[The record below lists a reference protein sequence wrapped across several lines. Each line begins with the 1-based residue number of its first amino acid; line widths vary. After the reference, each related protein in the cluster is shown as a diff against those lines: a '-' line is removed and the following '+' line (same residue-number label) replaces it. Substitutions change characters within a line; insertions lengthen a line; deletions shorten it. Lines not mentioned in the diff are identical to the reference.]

1 MGTFYNLKYDAV
13 FKKVVGNE
21 EDTRFINKI
30 LSNILER
37 KIEVIEFIR
46 TELPKEYKNQKNNI
60 LDLLVKT
67 KDNKIIDIEVNSNYD
82 QIIRERNLIY
92 YCTIYG
98 MYTRNEY
105 MVSEKILID
114 LVYNGGKNTPKKDIG
129 YIIYEKTG
137 KLFSRRFKII
147 TVNIRKYKEEWERN
161 ISKRN
166 DKYIVALDASKEEL
180 EELSKKDEIIKEVK
194 EKVFRYNE
202 DGTITRMISIEEE
215 NKLMQEA
222 RERIAKEKGERR
234 GISIGKKEG
243 KEEGILIGKKEG
255 IKEGTRIII
264 KNLLKYMEVEEIH
277 RITNV
282 PIEEIEAIKKE
293 LNK

>member
-1 MGTFYNLKYDAV
+1 MAPEKETFYNLKYDAV
-13 FKKVVGNE
+13 FKKVVGNPK
-21 EDTRFINKI
+21 DTRFINKI
-30 LSNILER
+30 LSNILGK

-67 KDNKIIDIEVNSNYD
+67 KDNKIIDVEVNSNYD

-114 LVYNGGKNTPKKDIG
+114 LVYNGGKNIPKKDIG
-129 YIIYEKTG
+129 YIIYKKTG
-137 KLFSRRFKII
+137 KLFSRKFKVI
-147 TVNIRKYKEEWERN
+147 TVNVRKYKEEWKRKE
-161 ISKRN
+161 SKRD

-222 RERIAKEKGERR
+222 RERIAREKGERR

-243 KEEGILIGKKEG
+243 
-255 IKEGTRIII
+255 IKEGEARGIHKII

-282 PIEEIEAIKKE
+282 SIEEIEKIKNSK
-293 LNK
+293 N